1 VAAEVVVRQESREVA
16 DGITRRRGPAGGGAP
31 GPAWSTADHAIGE
44 AMPRARPILH
54 ERNIWADSDSIIVVA
69 DRFDDLRDREAELA
83 EFEPERPAGNPEDSS
98 RLELVAPGRSKY
110 QRQEM
115 LVDLGMDV
123 LVEVFLAFL
132 HPSEED

>member
-1 VAAEVVVRQESREVA
+1 
-16 DGITRRRGPAGGGAP
+16 
-31 GPAWSTADHAIGE
+31 
-44 AMPRARPILH
+44 MPRARPILH
-54 ERNIWADSDSIIVVA
+54 ERNIWTDSDSIILVV
-69 DRFDDLRDREAELA
+69 DRLDDLRDREAELA
-83 EFEPERPAGNPEDSS
+83 ELEPERPAGNPEDSS

-132 HPSEED
+132 HPPEEE